1 MMKNHVII
9 AGCLLAGL
17 LLTSGCKSETPPPE
31 PAPEKIVSVAV
42 EELLAEDQDESLTLP
57 GTLEAWEDLILAAE
71 LPGMVKAIGL
81 REGERVAR
89 GEVIA
94 RIDPEAQEAE
104 LIKAEADLS
113 LQKKNLARLEQ
124 LLADRFVSQ
133 KEVDEARK
141 ALDVARAELHRA
153 QVDLDKS
160 ILRSPVDGIV
170 DRLLV
175 DRGEYVTPGTPVAVV
190 VQVDR
195 LKALV
200 EVPEKDI
207 QYLKLGQPVQVIPA
221 SIGGPDGQ
229 ALPGEV
235 IHVAYKA
242 DPVTRTF
249 VAKVA
254 VDNPEARLRPGM
266 ILRVVLA
273 RRSLNQVVSVPLA
286 AVMEREGGKVVL
298 VEQDGVARLR
308 PVVAGGVV
316 GDRLV
321 ILSGL
326 TAGERLI
333 VRGQQLVA
341 DGAKVRVDN

>member
-9 AGCLLAGL
+9 ACWILAGV
-17 LLTSGCKSETPPPE
+17 LLTSGCKSETPPPA

-42 EELLAEDQDESLTLP
+42 EELLAEDLDESLTLP
-57 GTLEAWEDLILAAE
+57 GTLEAWEDLTLAAE

-113 LQKKNLARLEQ
+113 LQKKNLTRLEQ

-153 QVDLDKS
+153 QIDLDKS

-170 DRLLV
+170 DQLLV

-207 QYLKLGQPVQVIPA
+207 QYLKLGQPVQVVPA

-254 VDNPEARLRPGM
+254 VDNPEGRLRPGM

-326 TAGERLI
+326 NPGERLI

-341 DGAKVRVDN
+341 DGAKVRVDD

>member
-1 MMKNHVII
+1 M
-9 AGCLLAGL
+9 AGL
-17 LLTSGCKSETPPPE
+17 LVLGGCKSEPPPPLE
-31 PAPEKIVSVAV
+31 TPEKVVSVAV
-42 EELLAEDQDESLTLP
+42 EELKAEDVDESLTLP
-57 GTLEAWEDLILAAE
+57 GTLEAWEDLTLAAE
-71 LPGMVKAIGL
+71 LPGMVKAIGM
-81 REGERVAR
+81 REGDKVAR

-124 LLADRFVSQ
+124 LLGDRFVSQ

-141 ALDVARAELHRA
+141 AMEVARAELHRA
-153 QVDLDKS
+153 RVDLDKS
-160 ILRSPVDGIV
+160 ILRSPVDGIL
-170 DRLLV
+170 DQLLV

-200 EVPEKDI
+200 EVPEKDV
-207 QYLKLGQPVQVIPA
+207 QYLQLGQPVQVVPA
-221 SIGGPDGQ
+221 SIGGADGP
-229 ALPGEV
+229 ALPGE
-235 IHVAYKA
+235 IIYLAFKA

-254 VDNPEARLRPGM
+254 VDNAEGRLRPGM

-273 RRSLNQVVSVPLA
+273 RRSLDQVVTAPLS
-286 AVMEREGGKVVL
+286 AVMEREGGKVVM
-298 VEQDGVARLR
+298 VEQDGFARLR
-308 PVVAGGVV
+308 PVLPGGVV
-316 GDRLV
+316 GDRL
-321 ILSGL
+321 IIRTGL
-326 TAGERLI
+326 QAGERLI

-341 DGAKVRVDN
+341 DGAKVRVDD

>member
-1 MMKNHVII
+1 MTSALRM
-9 AGCLLAGL
+9 AGCWLAVL
-17 LLTSGCKSETPPPE
+17 LLTSGCKGEAPAPL
-31 PAPEKIVSVAV
+31 PAPEKIVAVAV
-42 EELLAEDQDESLTLP
+42 EELAAEDLDESLTLP
-57 GTLEAWEDLILAAE
+57 GTLEAWEDLTLAAE

-81 REGERVAR
+81 REGDRVAR

-124 LLADRFVSQ
+124 LLAERFVSQ
-133 KEVDEARK
+133 KEVDETRK

-160 ILRSPVDGIV
+160 ILRSPVDGIL
-170 DRLLV
+170 DRLFV
-175 DRGEYVTPGTPVAVV
+175 DRGEYVTPGTPVALV

-200 EVPEKDI
+200 EVPEKDVP
-207 QYLKLGQPVQVIPA
+207 YLQLGQPVQVVPA
-221 SIGGPDGQ
+221 SIDG
-229 ALPGEV
+229 AAWPSLSGEV
-235 IHVAYKA
+235 IYVAYKA
-242 DPVTRTF
+242 DPATRTF
-249 VAKVA
+249 MAKVA
-254 VDNPEARLRPGM
+254 VENPDGRLRPGM

-273 RRSLNQVVSVPLA
+273 RRSHSQVITVPLA

-298 VEQDGVARLR
+298 VEQDGVAHLR
-308 PVVAGGVV
+308 VVTPGAVV
-316 GDRLV
+316 GDRLL
-321 ILSGL
+321 IRDGL
-326 TAGERLI
+326 VAGERLI

-341 DGAKVRVDN
+341 DGAKVRVED

>member
-1 MMKNHVII
+1 MKNQVII
-9 AGCLLAGL
+9 AFCLLSGL
-17 LLTSGCKSETPPPE
+17 LLTSGCKSEAPAPE
-31 PAPEKIVSVAV
+31 PAPEKIVSVTV
-42 EELLAEDQDESLTLP
+42 EELVAEDLDESLTLP
-57 GTLEAWEDLILAAE
+57 GTLEAWEDLTLAAE

-81 REGERVAR
+81 REGDRVAR

-124 LLADRFVSQ
+124 LLAERFVSQ
-133 KEVDEARK
+133 KEVDETRK
-141 ALDVARAELHRA
+141 AMEVARAELHRA
-153 QVDLDKS
+153 TVDLDKS
-160 ILRSPVDGIV
+160 ILRSPVDGIL
-170 DRLLV
+170 DRLFV
-175 DRGEYVTPGTPVAVV
+175 DRGEFVALGTPVALV

-200 EVPEKDI
+200 EVPEKDVP
-207 QYLKLGQPVQVIPA
+207 YLQLGQPVKVVPA
-221 SIGGPDGQ
+221 SIDG
-229 ALPGEV
+229 AAWPTLAGEV

-254 VDNPEARLRPGM
+254 VDNPEGRLRPGM

-273 RRSLNQVVSVPLA
+273 RRSHSQVVTVPLA

-298 VEQDGVARLR
+298 LEQDGVARMR
-308 PVVAGGVV
+308 AVTPGPVI
-316 GDRLV
+316 GDRLL
-321 ILSGL
+321 IREGL
-326 TAGERLI
+326 APGERLI
-333 VRGQQLVA
+333 VRGQQLVG

>member
-1 MMKNHVII
+1 
-9 AGCLLAGL
+9 
-17 LLTSGCKSETPPPE
+17 
-31 PAPEKIVSVAV
+31 
-42 EELLAEDQDESLTLP
+42 LP
-57 GTLEAWEDLILAAE
+57 GTLEAWEDLTLAAE

-81 REGERVAR
+81 REGDRVHR

-94 RIDPEAQEAE
+94 RIDPETQEAE

-124 LLADRFVSQ
+124 LLADRFVSE

-141 ALDVARAELHRA
+141 ALEVARAELHRA
-153 QVDLDKS
+153 NVDLDKS
-160 ILRSPVDGIV
+160 IVRSPVDGIL
-170 DRLLV
+170 DQLLV
-175 DRGEYVTPGTPVAVV
+175 DRGEYVTPGTPIALV

-207 QYLKLGQPVQVIPA
+207 AYLQTGQPVQVLPA
-221 SIGGPDGQ
+221 RIDGPDGP
-229 ALPGEV
+229 AIPGEV

-242 DPVTRTF
+242 DPLTRTF
-249 VAKVA
+249 VVKVA
-254 VDNPEARLRPGM
+254 VENPEGRLRPGM
-266 ILRVVLA
+266 ILRVALA
-273 RRSLNQVVSVPLA
+273 RRSLSQVVTVPLS

-298 VEQDGVARLR
+298 VEDDGLAHLR
-308 PVVAGGVV
+308 PVVPGAVV

-321 ILSGL
+321 IRSGL
-326 TAGERLI
+326 EPGERLI

-341 DGAKVRVDN
+341 DGARVRVDD

>member
-1 MMKNHVII
+1 MMKNQVMI
-9 AGCLLAGL
+9 AGWLLAGL
-17 LLTSGCKSETPPPE
+17 LLASGCKSEAPPPAA
-31 PAPEKIVSVAV
+31 APEKIVSVAV
-42 EELLAEDQDESLTLP
+42 EELVAEDLDESLTLP
-57 GTLEAWEDLILAAE
+57 GTLEAWEDLTLAAE

-81 REGERVAR
+81 REGDRVAR

-133 KEVDEARK
+133 KEVDETRK

-170 DRLLV
+170 DQLLV

-229 ALPGEV
+229 ALSGEV

-254 VDNPEARLRPGM
+254 VDNPGGRLRPGM

-286 AVMEREGGKVVL
+286 AVMERESGKVVL
-298 VEQDGVARLR
+298 VEEEGVARVR
-308 PVVAGGVV
+308 PVVSGGVV

-326 TAGERLI
+326 TPGERLI

-341 DGAKVRVDN
+341 DGAKVRVDD

>member
-1 MMKNHVII
+1 MKNKVII
-9 AGCLLAGL
+9 VGCLLSGL
-17 LLTSGCKSETPPPE
+17 LLTSGCKTEAPAPE

-42 EELLAEDQDESLTLP
+42 EELVAEDLDESLTLP
-57 GTLEAWEDLILAAE
+57 GTLEAWEDLTLAAE

-81 REGERVAR
+81 REGDRVAR

-254 VDNPEARLRPGM
+254 VDNPEGRLRPGM

-326 TAGERLI
+326 TPGERLI

>member
-1 MMKNHVII
+1 MSNYPIAL
-9 AGCLLAGL
+9 AGCLLAFL
-17 LLTSGCKSETPPPE
+17 LIAGGCSPEPPPPA
-31 PAPEKIVSVAV
+31 PAPEKIVAVAV
-42 EELLAEDQDESLTLP
+42 EELVAEDLDESLTLP
-57 GTLEAWEDLILAAE
+57 GTLEAWEDLTLAAE

-81 REGERVAR
+81 REGDRVVR

-104 LIKAEADLS
+104 LIKAQADLS

-124 LLADRFVSQ
+124 LLAERFVSQ
-133 KEVDEARK
+133 KEVDETRK
-141 ALDVARAELHRA
+141 TLEVARAELHLA
-153 QVDLDKS
+153 TVDLEKS
-160 ILRSPVDGIV
+160 ILRSPIDGIL
-170 DRLLV
+170 DRLFV
-175 DRGEYVTPGTPVAVV
+175 DRGEYVTPGTPVALV

-200 EVPEKDI
+200 EVPEKDVP
-207 QYLKLGQPVQVIPA
+207 YLQLGQPVQVVPA
-221 SIGGPDGQ
+221 SIDG
-229 ALPGEV
+229 AVWPSLPGEV

-242 DPVTRTF
+242 DPMTRTF

-254 VDNPEARLRPGM
+254 VDNPDGRLRPGM

-273 RRSLNQVVSVPLA
+273 RRSHSQVITVPLA

-308 PVVAGGVV
+308 VVTPGPVV
-316 GDRLV
+316 GDRLL
-321 ILSGL
+321 IRDGL
-326 TAGERLI
+326 VAGERLI

-341 DGAKVRVDN
+341 DGAKVRVDD